1 MRAIPDLSYGPH
13 PQNRI
18 DLYLPENG
26 PAPDL
31 FLFFHGGG
39 FVGGSRKYR
48 EPAYGGLVRSGVA
61 VATADYRMYPEA
73 AYPDFVEDAAL
84 ACAWVKEN
92 IARYAPVRRIFLGGS
107 SAGGYLTQM
116 LCFDASWLGRHHLK
130 PSDFAGFFHDAG
142 QPTAHFN
149 VLKERGLDSRRVIV
163 DETAPL
169 YHVGTDTDL
178 PPMHFVVSD
187 NDIPVRYEQTMVM
200 ISALKDFG
208 FDPGRV
214 TYEVRHGGHT
224 QYCKELDEDGNSVYA
239 EMILRFIQSV

>member
-13 PQNRI
+13 PLNRI
-18 DLYLPENG
+18 DLYLPEAET
-26 PAPDL
+26 APDL

-39 FVGGSRKYR
+39 FTGGTRKYE
-48 EPAYGGLVRSGVA
+48 EPFYGGLVRSGIA

-84 ACAWVKEN
+84 ACAWLKEN
-92 IARYAPVRRIFLGGS
+92 IARFTPVRRFFLGGS

-116 LCFDASWLGRHHLK
+116 LCFDAEWLGKHHLK

-142 QPTAHFN
+142 QPTTHFN

-163 DETAPL
+163 DEAAPL
-169 YHVGTDTDL
+169 YYVGTDMDL
-178 PPMHFVVSD
+178 PPMHFVISD
-187 NDIPVRYEQTMVM
+187 DDIPGRYEQTMLM
-200 ISALKDFG
+200 LSALKDFG
-208 FDPGRV
+208 ADPGRV

-224 QYCKELDEDGNSVYA
+224 HYCKELDENGNSVYA
-239 EMILRFIQSV
+239 QMILRFIRSV

>member
-1 MRAIPDLSYGPH
+1 MREIPDLAYGPH

-18 DLYLPENG
+18 DLYLPEDVT
-26 PAPDL
+26 APDL

-48 EPAYGGLVRSGVA
+48 EPAYGDLVRSGVA

-92 IARYAPVRRIFLGGS
+92 IARFTPVRRIFLGGS

-116 LCFDASWLGRHHLK
+116 LCLDASWLGRHHLK

-169 YHVGTDTDL
+169 YHVGTNMEL

-200 ISALKDFG
+200 ISALKNFG

-214 TYEVRHGGHT
+214 TYEVRHGGH
-224 QYCKELDEDGNSVYA
+224 SVSHR
-239 EMILRFIQSV
+239 MSHQR